1 MSSEEQQPIEVDA
14 TPTQAV
20 ATVNKDQA
28 VTKPDTKPQV
38 TAAQAKV
45 EAIADLTHSAY
56 QKAGTLQ
63 LTKEEADALQADF
76 PDEAF
81 KTGAAGKENLIYIE
95 HAFLRERFSKVFGM
109 GQWAIITRRTWSES
123 FVLPPNSQ
131 RREPTEVVK
140 VYVEAMLVVR
150 GCFVGEAIGDMDYFP
165 KNLGQNYGDAV
176 EGAKTAAF
184 RRCAKEFGVGLQAWK
199 KDWCQGWMDRKM
211 APGRRVY
218 PPQKPSGATAPA
230 APPQDANRPAKA
242 APAAKQDVSAG
253 MQEVKHATTKT
264 REWFCDKV
272 KESREQATQFCIDLT
287 WLMPDEPLES
297 LPLRYVPN
305 TKPKLVEFMTKMLTW
320 TVSGQ
325 AVAPYEADWD
335 AEDPKNKPQNEPPP
349 EATGDP
355 AESEEWFNVVV
366 PIPRKGMKRDQY
378 MDNPDTIGSLYAARH
393 DYEEDRKRLWG
404 LCKQGEENGWEPKA
418 REFNGKI
425 YQPSQQDRQ
434 FFASLRKFKEWFD
447 SNHDDKL

>member
-63 LTKEEADALQADF
+63 LTKEETDALQADF

-109 GQWAIITRRTWSES
+109 GQWAIITRRTWSGS

-176 EGAKTAAF
+176 
-184 RRCAKEFGVGLQAWK
+184 
-199 KDWCQGWMDRKM
+199 
-211 APGRRVY
+211 
-218 PPQKPSGATAPA
+218 
-230 APPQDANRPAKA
+230 
-242 APAAKQDVSAG
+242 DVS
-253 MQEVKHATTKT
+253 
-264 REWFCDKV
+264 
-272 KESREQATQFCIDLT
+272 
-287 WLMPDEPLES
+287 
-297 LPLRYVPN
+297 
-305 TKPKLVEFMTKMLTW
+305 
-320 TVSGQ
+320 
-325 AVAPYEADWD
+325 
-335 AEDPKNKPQNEPPP
+335 
-349 EATGDP
+349 
-355 AESEEWFNVVV
+355 
-366 PIPRKGMKRDQY
+366 
-378 MDNPDTIGSLYAARH
+378 
-393 DYEEDRKRLWG
+393 
-404 LCKQGEENGWEPKA
+404 
-418 REFNGKI
+418 
-425 YQPSQQDRQ
+425 
-434 FFASLRKFKEWFD
+434 
-447 SNHDDKL
+447 